1 MTALHV
7 GVDPDHDHIMG
18 PVHAEL
24 SLVEYADF
32 QCESSA
38 QAYWMLKDLHVL
50 VPHLQIVYRHFPL
63 GAVHRRAVVLAEAA
77 QAAGKQGRFW
87 QMHDLLFEH
96 QPVLSRLDLVSCART
111 LCIDVGAFE
120 DALESHACLPRIR
133 DDFFGG
139 VRSGVFR
146 TPCLFIN
153 GKRYDGSLNLRSLMA
168 TLERAESFD
177 ATSH

>member
-7 GVDPDHDHIMG
+7 AVDPDHDHIAG
-18 PVHAEL
+18 PPHASL

-32 QCESSA
+32 QCTSSES
-38 QAYWMLKDLHVL
+38 AYWMLKDLHVL
-50 VPHLQIVYRHFPL
+50 MPHVQIVYRHFPL
-63 GAVHRRAVVLAEAA
+63 GAVHRRAVLLAEAA

-87 QMHDLLFEH
+87 QMHDMLFEH
-96 QPVLSRLDLVSCART
+96 HPVLSQLDLISCARALRLEVDT
-111 LCIDVGAFE
+111 FE
-120 DALESHACLPRIR
+120 DALQSHACLPRIR

-146 TPCLFIN
+146 TPCFFIN
-153 GKRYDGSLNLRSLMA
+153 GKRYDGSLNLRSLMM
-168 TLERAESFD
+168 TLERTKRLD

>member
-7 GVDPDHDHIMG
+7 AVDPDHDHIMG
-18 PVHAEL
+18 PAHAAL

-32 QCESSA
+32 QCANSE
-38 QAYWMLKDLHVL
+38 QAYWLLKDLHVL
-50 VPHLQIVYRHFPL
+50 MPHLQIVYRHFPL
-63 GAVHRRAVVLAEAA
+63 GAVHRRAVLLAEAA

-87 QMHDLLFEH
+87 EMHDLLFEH
-96 QPVLSRLDLVSCART
+96 QPLLSRLDLMSCAQSLR
-111 LCIDVGAFE
+111 LEVEAFE
-120 DALESHACLPRIR
+120 AALESHACLPRIR

-153 GKRYDGSLNLRSLMA
+153 GRRYDGSLNLRSVMG
-168 TLERAESFD
+168 TLERVEAID

>member
-7 GVDPDHDHIMG
+7 AVDPDHDHIVG
-18 PVHAEL
+18 PPHATL
-24 SLVEYADF
+24 SLVEYGDF
-32 QCESSA
+32 QCASSEN
-38 QAYWMLKDLHVL
+38 AYWMLKDLHVL
-50 VPHLQIVYRHFPL
+50 MPQVQIVYRHFPL
-63 GAVHRRAVVLAEAA
+63 GAVHRRAVLLAEAA
-77 QAAGKQGRFW
+77 QAAGKQGHFW
-87 QMHDLLFEH
+87 AMHDLLFEH
-96 QPVLSRLDLVSCART
+96 HPVLSRLDLMSCART
-111 LCIDVGAFE
+111 LRLEVDAFE

-153 GKRYDGSLNLRSLMA
+153 GKRYDGSLNLRSLMS
-168 TLERAESFD
+168 TLERTELLD